1 VKLMGNR
8 IATFLPNPGH
18 VIGFGSSFVIHAI
31 GVFCVI
37 YMSSVFSNIKPSLI
51 IDFNIQ
57 KFVEEAK
64 VQKRVSKIADKQGR
78 AIPRIVPV
86 APPLKPVTKIEKRIE
101 PTVNKI
107 EHKPDIV
114 PEEVT
119 AKIIVRRLAKK
130 KFAAVK
136 NIETETKRPTRIIA
150 DEVASPER
158 LLNKGL
164 PEFSSTRN
172 GIFADGPEVIK
183 SPPPK
188 ELYLKEHFLYIKES
202 VQNKITY
209 PPIARKMGWQGRV
222 LISFVICRD
231 GSVKDIRIVKSSGFK
246 ALDNKAMEVIQKT
259 APFPRPPVSAE
270 LIIPI
275 TYKLS

>member
-1 VKLMGNR
+1 MKLMGNN

-51 IDFNIQ
+51 IDFNIE
-57 KFVEEAK
+57 KLVEETK
-64 VQKRVSKIADKQGR
+64 VHKIVSKIADTQGR
-78 AIPRIVPV
+78 AIRRVVPV
-86 APPLKPVTKIEKRIE
+86 EPTLKPVAKIEKPIE
-101 PTVNKI
+101 TIVNKI

-114 PEEVT
+114 PEEV
-119 AKIIVRRLAKK
+119 APKIIVRRLAKK

-136 NIETETKRPTRIIA
+136 NIETETKRSTRIIA
-150 DEVASPER
+150 DEVVSPER
-158 LLNKGL
+158 LVDQEMPK
-164 PEFSSTRN
+164 FSSTRN
-172 GIFADGPEVIK
+172 AILAVGPEAIK

-188 ELYLKEHFLYIKES
+188 EQYLKEHFLYIKES

-246 ALDNKAMEVIQKT
+246 ALDKKAVEVIQKT

>member
-1 VKLMGNR
+1 MKLMGNR
-8 IATFLPNPGH
+8 IATFLPYPGH
-18 VIGFGSSFVIHAI
+18 IIGFGSSFIIHAI

-57 KFVEEAK
+57 KSAEETK
-64 VQKRVSKIADKQGR
+64 VQKIVSKIADTQGR
-78 AIPRIVPV
+78 AIPKVVPV
-86 APPLKPVTKIEKRIE
+86 EPPLKPVAKIEKPIE
-101 PTVNKI
+101 PTINKI

-114 PEEVT
+114 PEEI
-119 AKIIVRRLAKK
+119 APKIIVRHLAKK
-130 KFAAVK
+130 KFATAK
-136 NIETETKRPTRIIA
+136 KIETETKRSTRIIA
-150 DEVASPER
+150 DEVVSPER
-158 LLNKGL
+158 LSDQGL
-164 PEFSSTRN
+164 PEFSSTGN
-172 GIFADGPEVIK
+172 GILAVGVEAIK

-188 ELYLKEHFLYIKES
+188 EQYIKEHFLYIKES

-231 GSVKDIRIVKSSGFK
+231 GSVKDIQIVKSSGFK
-246 ALDNKAMEVIQKT
+246 ALDKKAVEVIQKT

-270 LIIPI
+270 LVIPI